1 MASKQALCSAT
12 ARSLIFRPLSSY
24 WDCDSSFC
32 VARCSGQ
39 TSFAMPPPPPPPPP
53 VGAASVRRLPPLGC
67 GSETPAA
74 TESAGAAATRLLA
87 QLPPPP
93 PPPPWPA
100 FCDDPFQAAGPN
112 AGRHTTGFSLRGDEV
127 AACLMSNS
135 QQKKARVCAKAD
147 VSANPLV
154 CTHCSADCA
163 NSCLAALQ
171 HRAAA
176 LLTHHPAPA
185 LSLPTRDWD
194 ETSDVAALQ
203 DASLAC
209 AGHWAPLS
217 TQAVQALRQG
227 HQEGVIGT
235 SEGLHSAVFLA
246 RAAERARRGGSN
258 GGGSADPN
266 PDPNLLASLR
276 SAPGGSAS
284 ASERITGKRN
294 QERGGGPNP
303 NPNRSAL
310 SSVRVSSSGLARAL
324 PLYEAALALRPS
336 VSCAS
341 QGTTASYQGE
351 VAPKGTEE
359 VSSEDR
365 RSDQLRGSGAPD
377 LGEADSDSALLVRDR
392 LALTEQRAVMCSA
405 VISTAAALLLLEAS
419 RTMLLSNLWGR
430 TLDAVGA
437 DCCTAAKEAAGS
449 VPKFFEQHAAVFS
462 VCKRLDSGG
471 AGRVHVTLTLTLI
484 PTLTLNPSPNPNPVH
499 VTLVAS
505 AAAVKVLQSATAA
518 SQGQQP
524 QPQLQQLASLQEQQ
538 QMQRVQQQD
547 LTLTLTLTL
556 TLPLP

>member
-1 MASKQALCSAT
+1 MNKST
-12 ARSLIFRPLSSY
+12 SLMR
-24 WDCDSSFC
+24 
-32 VARCSGQ
+32 
-39 TSFAMPPPPPPPPP
+39 
-53 VGAASVRRLPPLGC
+53 AASVRRLPPPGG

-74 TESAGAAATRLLA
+74 TEAAGAAATRLLA

-127 AACLMSNS
+127 AACLMNNS

-171 HRAAA
+171 HRAIA
-176 LLTHHPAPA
+176 LLAHHPAPA

-203 DASLAC
+203 EASSAC

-217 TQAVQALRQG
+217 TQAVQALRDG
-227 HQEGVIGT
+227 HQEGVIR
-235 SEGLHSAVFLA
+235 SPDGLHPAVYLA
-246 RAAERARRGGSN
+246 RAAERARRGGSD

-266 PDPNLLASLR
+266 QLASFR
-276 SAPGGSAS
+276 SAPGGSTS
-284 ASERITGKRN
+284 ASERIAGKRN

-303 NPNRSAL
+303 NSNRSAL
-310 SSVRVSSSGLARAL
+310 SPVRVSSSGLARAL

-336 VSCAS
+336 ASCAS
-341 QGTTASYQGE
+341 QGATASYQGE
-351 VAPKGTEE
+351 VAPVGTEE
-359 VSSEDR
+359 TDSMGSGEMDSKDR
-365 RSDQLRGSGAPD
+365 RPGHLRDVGAPD
-377 LGEADSDSALLVRDR
+377 LGEADSALLV
-392 LALTEQRAVMCSA
+392 TEQRAVSCSA

-419 RTMLLSNLWGR
+419 RTMLLSSLWER
-430 TLDAVGA
+430 TMDAVGA
-437 DCCTAAKEAAGS
+437 DCCTAAKQAAGGAA
-449 VPKFFEQHAAVFS
+449 KCFEQHAAVFS
-462 VCKRLDSGG
+462 VSS
-471 AGRVHVTLTLTLI
+471 H
-484 PTLTLNPSPNPNPVH
+484 PVH

-505 AAAVKVLQSATAA
+505 AAAVKVLQSTTAA

-524 QPQLQQLASLQEQQ
+524 QPQPQPQQLSSLQEQQ
-538 QMQRVQQQD
+538 QMQRVRSSR
-547 LTLTLTLTL
+547 T
-556 TLPLP
+556 